1 MNEKSTIVVTLDL
14 FHLNYV
20 KGFFSY
26 DCARWFC
33 TVMSECFVVFFQI
46 FVAHLERNIR
56 FWWFL
61 RTFWS
66 LGIRLVER
74 YFCFLFS
81 GRFFKFFGRIS
92 ILCFCATISTYQQII
107 SQNNRKKWQIAKKS
121 LKRNFRQVHRIHNV
135 FKVLIINL
143 NQSEVQWIKA
153 VKGTLLWWWSTVV

>member
-121 LKRNFRQVHRIHNV
+121 LKGAIFVKSTEFITFLRSWSSTWINPRSSGLRQSRGPC
-135 FKVLIINL
+135 FGD
-143 NQSEVQWIKA
+143 EVQ
-153 VKGTLLWWWSTVV
+153 

>member
-74 YFCFLFS
+74 YFCFLFFRES
-81 GRFFKFFGRIS
+81 WEKANVTWLDGGNKVEFGQKK
-92 ILCFCATISTYQQII
+92 TYQFQPDLSTAGEDTKLILPNLPMLVRF
-107 SQNNRKKWQIAKKS
+107 SYLKK
-121 LKRNFRQVHRIHNV
+121 
-135 FKVLIINL
+135 
-143 NQSEVQWIKA
+143 
-153 VKGTLLWWWSTVV
+153 T